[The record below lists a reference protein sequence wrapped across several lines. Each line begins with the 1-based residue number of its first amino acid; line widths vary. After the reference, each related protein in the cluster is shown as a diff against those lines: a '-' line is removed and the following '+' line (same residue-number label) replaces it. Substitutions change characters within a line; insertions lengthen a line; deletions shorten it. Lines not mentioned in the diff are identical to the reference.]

1 MDAWGRRMVAS
12 SGGIIATR
20 CRLESVR
27 TAIAREELQLQVAI
41 IGLGYVGAVTAACL
55 AKLGIDVVGVDTD
68 RHKVDAIA
76 AGRSPIAEP
85 GLDELLAAAVA
96 SRRLTTG
103 SLRDAVQRSDVI
115 MIAVGTPSAPSGA
128 LDLSAVHRVADEI
141 GASLPR
147 DGRFRTIVVRSTVL
161 PGSTDADVRPRLEA
175 GSGMT
180 AGIEFGLAT
189 NPEFLRESSSIRDFF
204 EASRTVI
211 GADDERS
218 ARMVSDVYAGV
229 EAPIFVVPIRTSEM
243 VKYTDNAFHAVK
255 IAFANEIA
263 SFARAN
269 DVDGR
274 DVMKVMMADDRLNI
288 STAYL
293 RPGYAFGGSC
303 LPKDLRA
310 ITDCARKTDV
320 DLPLLQAA
328 LASNVA
334 HFERGVRLV
343 EETGLRRVGL
353 LGLSFKSSTD
363 DLRESPAVALAERL
377 LGKGYRL
384 SIYDDDIHPDR
395 LRGANRDFIE
405 QHLPHLREVLSD
417 SLRSTLAA
425 SEVIVLTKLWP
436 AVAELPSMLRDDQ
449 VLIDLVGLPAGAE
462 PPARYA
468 GIGW

>member
-1 MDAWGRRMVAS
+1 MK
-12 SGGIIATR
+12 
-20 CRLESVR
+20 
-27 TAIAREELQLQVAI
+27 VAI

-55 AKLGIDVVGVDTD
+55 AKLGVEVIGVDND
-68 RHKVDAIA
+68 AHKVDAIA

-85 GLDELLAAAVA
+85 GLDDLLAAGVA
-96 SRRLTTG
+96 SGRLTTG
-103 SLRDAVQRSDVI
+103 GIAEAVERSDV
-115 MIAVGTPSAPSGA
+115 MMVAVGTPSAASGA
-128 LDLSAVHRVADEI
+128 LDLSAVHRVIDEI
-141 GASLPR
+141 GAALPR
-147 DGRFRTIVVRSTVL
+147 DGRFRTVVVRSTVL
-161 PGSTDADVRPRLEA
+161 PGTTEGEVKPRLEA
-175 GSGMT
+175 ASGMT
-180 AGIEFGLAT
+180 AGIDFGLAT

-211 GADDERS
+211 GANDERS
-218 ARMVSDVYAGV
+218 AQAVREVYAGV

-269 DVDGR
+269 GVDGR
-274 DVMKVMMADDRLNI
+274 DVMKVMTADDRLNI

-310 ITDCARKTDV
+310 ITDRARKTDV
-320 DLPLLQAA
+320 DLPLLHAA
-328 LASNVA
+328 LSSNTA
-334 HFERGVRLV
+334 HFERGVGLV
-343 EETGLRRVGL
+343 EAAGNRRVGL

-377 LGKGYRL
+377 IGKGYEL

-395 LRGANRDFIE
+395 LRGANRAFIDR
-405 QHLPHLREVLSD
+405 HLPHLVRLLSE
-417 SLRSTLAA
+417 SLDATLAA
-425 SEVIVLTKLWP
+425 SETLVLTKVWP
-436 AVAELPSMLRDDQ
+436 DVTDLAARLRDDQ
-449 VLIDLVGLPAGAE
+449 ALVDLAGIGPAAE
-462 PPARYA
+462 RLGDRYA

>member
-1 MDAWGRRMVAS
+1 
-12 SGGIIATR
+12 
-20 CRLESVR
+20 LN
-27 TAIAREELQLQVAI
+27 VAI

-55 AKLGIDVVGVDTD
+55 AKLGVDVIGVDTD
-68 RHKVDAIA
+68 EHKVAAIA

-85 GLDELLAAAVA
+85 GLDELLAEGVA
-96 SRRLTTG
+96 SGRLTTG
-103 SLRDAVQRSDVI
+103 TIREAVERSDVI

-128 LDLSAVHRVADEI
+128 LDLAAVHRVAEEV
-141 GASLPR
+141 GASLPA
-147 DGRFRTIVVRSTVL
+147 DGRFRTVVVRSTVL
-161 PGSTDADVRPRLEA
+161 PGTTDGEVRPRLEDA
-175 GSGMT
+175 SGMV
-180 AGIEFGLAT
+180 AGTHFGLAT

-211 GADDERS
+211 GADDDRS
-218 ARMVSDVYAGV
+218 AQMVRAVYAGV
-229 EAPIFVVPIRTSEM
+229 PAPIYVVPIRTSEM

-269 DVDGR
+269 GVDGR
-274 DVMKVMMADDRLNI
+274 DVMKVMAADDRLNI

-310 ITDCARKTDV
+310 ITDRARKTDV
-320 DLPLLQAA
+320 DLPLLDAA
-328 LASNVA
+328 LASNTA

-343 EETGLRRVGL
+343 EASGRRNVGL

-384 SIYDDDIHPDR
+384 SIYDEDIHPER
-395 LRGANRDFIE
+395 LRGANRAFIDR
-405 QHLPHLREVLSD
+405 HLPHLGQLLSESLDATIAGSDVL
-417 SLRSTLAA
+417 
-425 SEVIVLTKLWP
+425 VLTKVWP
-436 AVAELPSMLRDDQ
+436 DVETLALRLRDDQ
-449 VLIDLVGLPAGAE
+449 VLVDLVGLPGA
-462 PPARYA
+462 ADRLGDRYA

>member
-1 MDAWGRRMVAS
+1 MK
-12 SGGIIATR
+12 
-20 CRLESVR
+20 
-27 TAIAREELQLQVAI
+27 VAI

-55 AKLGIDVVGVDTD
+55 AKLGVEVIGVDTD
-68 RHKVDAIA
+68 SHKVDVIA
-76 AGRSPIAEP
+76 HGRSPIAEP
-85 GLDELLAAAVA
+85 GLDDLLAEAVA
-96 SRRLTTG
+96 SGRLATG
-103 SLRDAVQRSDVI
+103 SIRDAVERADVI

-128 LDLSAVHRVADEI
+128 LDLTAVHRVADEV
-141 GASLPR
+141 GAALPR
-147 DGRFRTIVVRSTVL
+147 DGRFRTVVIRSTVL
-161 PGSTDADVRPRLEA
+161 PGTTDTEVLPRLEA
-175 GSGMT
+175 ASGMT
-180 AGIEFGLAT
+180 AGVDFGLAT

-218 ARMVSDVYAGV
+218 AQMLREVYAGV

-243 VKYTDNAFHAVK
+243 VKYTDNAFHAMK

-263 SFARAN
+263 SFARAHG
-269 DVDGR
+269 VDGR
-274 DVMKVMMADDRLNI
+274 DVMRVMTADARLNI

-310 ITDCARKTDV
+310 ITDRARKTDV
-320 DLPLLQAA
+320 DLPLLDAA
-328 LASNVA
+328 LASNTA

-343 EETGLRRVGL
+343 EASGKRNVGL

-384 SIYDDDIHPDR
+384 SIYDEDIHPER
-395 LRGANRDFIE
+395 LLGANRAFIDR
-405 QHLPHLREVLSD
+405 HLPHLGELLSE
-417 SLRSTLAA
+417 SLDATLAA
-425 SEVIVLTKLWP
+425 SDLIVVTKLWP
-436 AVAELPSMLRDDQ
+436 DVEHLAARLREDQ
-449 VLIDLVGLPAGAE
+449 VLVDLVGLPGTKE
-462 PPARYA
+462 LRGRYA

>member
-1 MDAWGRRMVAS
+1 MR
-12 SGGIIATR
+12 
-20 CRLESVR
+20 
-27 TAIAREELQLQVAI
+27 VAI

-55 AKLGIDVVGVDTD
+55 AKLGIDVIGVDTD
-68 RHKVDAIA
+68 AHKVDAIA
-76 AGRSPIAEP
+76 QGRSPIAEP
-85 GLDELLAAAVA
+85 GLDDLLAEAVL
-96 SRRLTTG
+96 SGRLTTR
-103 SLRDAVQRSDVI
+103 SIRDAVERADVI

-128 LDLSAVHRVADEI
+128 LDLTAVRRVVDEV

-147 DGRFRTIVVRSTVL
+147 DGRFRTVVIRSTVL
-161 PGSTDADVRPRLEA
+161 PGTTDAEVRPRLEA
-175 GSGMT
+175 ASGMT
-180 AGIEFGLAT
+180 AGVDFGLAT

-218 ARMVSDVYAGV
+218 AQMLRDVYAGV
-229 EAPIFVVPIRTSEM
+229 EAPVFVVPIRTSEM

-269 DVDGR
+269 GVDGR
-274 DVMKVMMADDRLNI
+274 EVMKVMAADDRLNI

-310 ITDCARKTDV
+310 ITDRARKTDI
-320 DLPLLQAA
+320 DLPLLGAA
-328 LASNVA
+328 LASNTS
-334 HFERGVRLV
+334 HFERGVALV
-343 EETGLRRVGL
+343 EATGMRNVGL

-384 SIYDDDIHPDR
+384 SIYDEDIHPER
-395 LRGANRDFIE
+395 LRGANRAFIE
-405 QHLPHLREVLSD
+405 QHLPHLGELLTE
-417 SLRSTLAA
+417 SLDATLAA
-425 SEVIVLTKLWP
+425 SDVVVLTKLWP
-436 AVAELPSMLRDDQ
+436 DVENLVARLRDDQ
-449 VLIDLVGLPAGAE
+449 VLVDLIGLPAAVDQLPG
-462 PPARYA
+462 RYA